1 MTIAPRLAI
10 ACALLAAPPALA
22 QGKPT
27 DLELDIDIVAKRLDA
42 ARLAIQ
48 PSLGATSYGFTPGTL
63 ATIPQGDNARLDQV
77 LLRAPGVAQD
87 SFAQLHV
94 RGDHANLQYRLDGVA
109 LPEGLS
115 VFGQSIEGRFARG
128 LTLITGALPAQ
139 YGFRTAGIVDIQIKT
154 GLSDPGFEV
163 SMYGGMAGW
172 LQPSF
177 SYGGH
182 QGAVNWFVT
191 GDVLRNDIGI
201 ENPTGSRN
209 ALHDRTGQFHSLAH
223 ISAVL
228 DPDTRLSLIVGG
240 FGGQF
245 QIPNVPGQPTLGFAV
260 RGRATFGSAHLNQN
274 QHEASEFAILSLQK
288 HADHADLQISAF
300 TRRSTLAYSPD
311 WLGELLFNGIA
322 QQATR
327 ESIAYG
333 IQADGSY
340 RINDAHTIRYGIAL
354 QQEQTRAKTF
364 SQVLPTDAGGMPVTD
379 QPIGLAISSRKTG
392 GLYGVYV
399 QDEWRILPTV
409 TINAGLR
416 FDAVDEYT
424 HESQVS
430 PRLNIVWKPTDGT
443 TLHAGY
449 ARYFT
454 PPPFELVTA
463 ASVAQFAN
471 TTGAPRGTGTATP
484 KAERADYFD
493 AGISQIVLPGLTIGV
508 DAYLK
513 QAKNLLDE
521 GQFGA
526 PVVLTAFNYAKGY
539 AKGVE
544 LSVSYDRGPWSAYAN
559 AAWSQAM
566 GKNIVTS
573 RFNFDPGDLA
583 YIAGHYIHLDH
594 DQTWT
599 GSVGLAWT
607 MDNGSDRTT
616 RFSGDLLLQSG
627 LRATA
632 PNGPPNGT
640 ALPGRAV
647 LNLSVTH
654 RLPSRTELRLDAI
667 NVGDSVYKIRDG
679 SGVGVGAPQFGLRR
693 TILAGVTQRF

>member
-1 MTIAPRLAI
+1 MPLAPRIAI
-10 ACALLAAPPALA
+10 VYALCVASPALA
-22 QGKPT
+22 QPAPV
-27 DLELDIDIVAKRLDA
+27 DLELAIDVAAKRLDA

-48 PSLGATSYGFTPGTL
+48 PALGATSFGFAPAAL
-63 ATIPQGDNARLDQV
+63 DAIPQGTNARLDQV

-115 VFGQSIEGRFARG
+115 IFGQTIEARFAQG

-139 YGFRTAGIVDIQIKT
+139 YGFRTAGIVDIQTKT
-154 GLSDPGFEV
+154 GLSDPGWEV
-163 SMYGGMAGW
+163 SMYGGTAGW

-182 QGAVNWFVT
+182 QGAVDWFVT
-191 GDVLRNDIGI
+191 GDFLRNDIGI
-201 ENPTGSRN
+201 ENTTGSRS
-209 ALHDRTGQFHSLAH
+209 ALHDRTNQWHGLAH
-223 ISAVL
+223 VSAVL
-228 DPDTRLSLIVGG
+228 DPDTRLSLVVGAFDG
-240 FGGQF
+240 RF
-245 QIPNVPGQPTLGFAV
+245 QIPNTPGQPTLGFAV
-260 RGRATFGSAHLNQN
+260 RGQTGFDSARMNQN
-274 QHEASEFAILSLQK
+274 QREASEFAILSLLK
-288 HADHADLQISAF
+288 HGDHADLQISAF

-322 QQATR
+322 QQAAR
-327 ESIAYG
+327 ETVAYG

-340 RINDAHTIRYGIAL
+340 RLNDNHTIRYGVSL
-354 QQEQTRAKTF
+354 QQEQVRAKTF
-364 SQVLPTDAGGMPVTD
+364 SQVLPTDSFGVPTTD
-379 QPIGLAISSRKTG
+379 QPVGIADSARKTG

-409 TINAGLR
+409 TVNAGLR

-424 HESQVS
+424 QENQIS
-430 PRLNIVWKPTDGT
+430 PRLNIVWKPTDDT
-443 TLHAGY
+443 VLHAGY

-454 PPPFELVTA
+454 PPPFAQVTA

-471 TTGAPRGTGTATP
+471 TTGAPPGTGTATP

-493 AGISQIVLPGLTIGV
+493 VGVSHMLLPGLTIGV

-526 PVVLTAFNYAKGY
+526 PIILTPFNYAKGY
-539 AKGVE
+539 ARGME
-544 LSVSYDRGPWSAYAN
+544 LSVTYDKGPWSAYAN
-559 AAWSQAM
+559 AAWSRAM
-566 GKNIVTS
+566 GTNIVTS
-573 RFNFDPGDLA
+573 QFNFDPADLA

-599 GSVGLAWT
+599 GAVGLAWT
-607 MDNGSDRTT
+607 MDHGSDRTT

-627 LRATA
+627 LRATTA
-632 PNGPPNGT
+632 NGPPNGSS
-640 ALPGRAV
+640 LPSRAV
-647 LNLSVTH
+647 LNLSVVH
-654 RLPSRTELRLDAI
+654 RLPSKTELRLDAL